1 MRSFLVFIAF
11 AMLLPLPLHAENA
24 GGPMQLSTLL
34 ESSAPPPDGFVRQ
47 KLDVTDGLIFMPKG
61 WFYRNHGTASGWMWT
76 LSKEDSDA
84 GPYRTGM
91 RIQIFLGL
99 SQNNAPSGE
108 ALAASIFQQLGT
120 EAKSVIVSC
129 KPEPFGAFTRQ
140 CLETLETSNAEPGV
154 TFHIRY
160 SAFWTPSMLVITT
173 FGAPAEDWDAL
184 KSTAVTMMAFR
195 LIGPNFEKAAPA
207 P

>member
-1 MRSFLVFIAF
+1 MRAFRFLIAL
-11 AMLLPLPLHAENA
+11 AALLAFPAHAEDA
-24 GGPMQLSTLL
+24 GKQAQLSALL
-34 ESSAPPPDGFVRQ
+34 ESTAPPPEGFVRQ
-47 KLDVTDGLIFMPKG
+47 KLDATDGLIFMPKG
-61 WFYRNHGTASGWMWT
+61 WFYRNHGTPSGWMWT

-84 GPYRTGM
+84 GAYRTGL

-108 ALAASIFQQLGT
+108 ALAASILQQLGA
-120 EAKSVIVSC
+120 EAKSVISSC
-129 KPEPFGAFTRQ
+129 KPQPFGAFTRQ

-154 TFHIRY
+154 TFHIQY

-173 FGAPAEDWDAL
+173 FGAPAEEWNAL
-184 KSTAVTMMAFR
+184 KPTAETMMAFR
-195 LIGPNFEKAAPA
+195 LIGPNFEKAPA